1 MLILIVPSP
10 LFDKIN
16 ENFSVFSGNLSS
28 GTGVGIY
35 DLPRYLTWSGLRKAG
50 DEKPLFVALTHA
62 HFDHSGEELFI
73 ENFFFHPQ
81 HRFVNLLETRA
92 QPFFTYD
99 FGQLS
104 RMATQVFCCLGPDR
118 WATRYLC
125 PFPN

>member
-1 MLILIVPSP
+1 MLILVVISP
-10 LFDKIN
+10 LFVRIN

-73 ENFFFHPQ
+73 ENFFSTLNA
-81 HRFVNLLETRA
+81 VLLI
-92 QPFFTYD
+92 
-99 FGQLS
+99 
-104 RMATQVFCCLGPDR
+104 CLKHGCSLFLPSILVKYQE
-118 WATRYLC
+118 WLHIVC
-125 PFPN
+125 VI